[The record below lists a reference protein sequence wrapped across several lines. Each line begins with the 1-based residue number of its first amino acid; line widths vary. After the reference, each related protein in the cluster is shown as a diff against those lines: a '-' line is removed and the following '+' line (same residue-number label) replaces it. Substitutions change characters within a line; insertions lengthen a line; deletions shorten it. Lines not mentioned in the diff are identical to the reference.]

1 MRVSPT
7 WDQGEGRGGW
17 TEGQLCSQL
26 PSKGKVKVTVT
37 HSLVSTENWKG
48 MGEEE
53 IDSTLINRDPL
64 EVSPI
69 YQSLESIRIHTY
81 VQNASL

>member
-1 MRVSPT
+1 
-7 WDQGEGRGGW
+7 
-17 TEGQLCSQL
+17 
-26 PSKGKVKVTVT
+26 
-37 HSLVSTENWKG
+37 